1 MARLTLE
8 LTRDQRRELEQVR
21 DRDPKAYL
29 REKAAALI
37 KIADGM
43 SPHAVARHG
52 LLKPRDPDS
61 VYDWLRR
68 YQEGGLAA
76 LRIRRG
82 RGRKP
87 AYFPESRRA
96 GSAGTD

>member
-1 MARLTLE
+1 MAQLTLD
-8 LTRDQRRELEQVR
+8 LDADQRRELERIR
-21 DRDPKAYL
+21 DRDPKAYM
-29 REKAAALI
+29 REKAAALL
-37 KIADGM
+37 KIAGGM

-61 VYDWLRR
+61 VYAWLRR
-68 YQEGGLAA
+68 YQEGGVAG

-87 AYFPESRRA
+87 AYFP
-96 GSAGTD
+96 

>member
-1 MARLTLE
+1 MPQRTLA
-8 LTRDQRRELEQVR
+8 LNDAQRQELEHIR

-68 YQEGGLAA
+68 YQEGGVAA

-87 AYFPESRRA
+87 AYFPEGGGA
-96 GSAGTD
+96 G

>member
-1 MARLTLE
+1 MPQRTLTLNEQQRQE
-8 LTRDQRRELEQVR
+8 LVHIR
-21 DRDPKAYL
+21 DRDPKPYM
-29 REKAAALI
+29 REKAAALL

-43 SPHAVARHG
+43 SPHAVAQRG

-68 YQEGGLAA
+68 YQEGGVAA

-87 AYFPESRRA
+87 AYFPEGRGAGRA
-96 GSAGTD
+96 

>member
-1 MARLTLE
+1 MSQRTLE
-8 LTRDQRRELEQVR
+8 LTPEQRRELEQAR
-21 DRDPKAYL
+21 DHDVKAYM

-43 SPHAVARHG
+43 SPHAVACHG

-61 VYDWLRR
+61 VYAWLRR
-68 YQEGGLAA
+68 YEEGGLAA
-76 LRIRRG
+76 LRIRHG

-87 AYFPESRRA
+87 AYFPQSGRA
-96 GSAGTD
+96 GAAGTH